1 MTRKI
6 AFSLIALIAAV
17 SLLATS
23 AVAQDTSKLEEELPG
38 VQAGY
43 MRMYIPDPNATP
55 VAEVIERGDTT
66 HTVMVMAYRFDSPD
80 SASSAI
86 ETYATDGMKQ
96 FFDGDTEREDIPDL
110 GDQAVQ
116 VSGTTAVGEANDPTV
131 VVLVQEGTDVYMVL
145 AMGGDDTLAGKVVEM
160 TTILIDEDVP
170 DNEIELDT
178 NGGSTG
184 RIFDVFAAGEDH
196 ELVADLVPVMD
207 MDLMVGREQAT
218 PAS

>member
-6 AFSLIALIAAV
+6 ASALFALLTAI
-17 SLLATS
+17 SLLGTS
-23 AVAQDTSKLEEELPG
+23 ALAQDTSKLEQELQG

-43 MRMYIPDPNATP
+43 MRMYMVDPDATP
-55 VAEVIERGDTT
+55 VSEVVEHGDTT

-80 SASSAI
+80 SAASAL

-116 VSGTTAVGEANDPTV
+116 VSGTTQVGDEDDPTV

-145 AMGGDDTLAGKVVEM
+145 AMNGDDTLAEQVVEM
-160 TTILIDEDVP
+160 ATTIVDEDVP
-170 DNEIELDT
+170 DNEIELDP

-184 RIFDVFAAGEDH
+184 RIFDVFAAAEDH
-196 ELVADLVPVMD
+196 ELVAGLVPVMD